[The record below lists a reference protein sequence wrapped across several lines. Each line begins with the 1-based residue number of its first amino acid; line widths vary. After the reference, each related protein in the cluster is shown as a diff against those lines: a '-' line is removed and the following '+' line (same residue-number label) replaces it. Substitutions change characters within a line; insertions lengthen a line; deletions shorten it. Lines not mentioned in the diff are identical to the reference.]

1 MLSESVPGARSVAF
15 GLWVGVGSRD
25 ERASLHGAS
34 HFLEHL
40 LFKGTRRRSALE
52 IAVAMDA
59 VGGEMNAF
67 TAKEYTCYHAR
78 VLDEDLPLAV
88 DVISDLVT
96 SSVITGADVEV
107 ERGVI
112 LEEIAMHD
120 DDPGDQ
126 VHDVFASALFGDTP
140 LGRPVTG
147 TAESIRGLTRT
158 AIAGFYRRRYTL
170 PHLVVAAAGSVD
182 HDGLVRL
189 VRRAFGP
196 LLDGDA
202 APAGLRPALPPPA
215 AQSTA
220 LAVHR
225 PGEQTSLVIGT
236 TGLSR
241 DDPQRL
247 ALSVLSGA
255 LGGGMSSRLFQT
267 IREERGLAYSVYS
280 YATSH
285 ADTGLFGVYAGC
297 APGKVRQ
304 VIDLVR
310 TELTSVA
317 QHGLRDEEVLRSK
330 GALRRSLVLDL
341 EDTDARMTRLGKA
354 ELVHGEVL
362 TSDQVLERI
371 DAVTP
376 EDVRAVAADVL
387 TRPLSL
393 GVLGRVGRT
402 DLQRA
407 IA

>member
-1 MLSESVPGARSVAF
+1 
-15 GLWVGVGSRD
+15 
-25 ERASLHGAS
+25 
-34 HFLEHL
+34 
-40 LFKGTRRRSALE
+40 
-52 IAVAMDA
+52 
-59 VGGEMNAF
+59 
-67 TAKEYTCYHAR
+67 
-78 VLDEDLPLAV
+78 
-88 DVISDLVT
+88 
-96 SSVITGADVEV
+96 
-107 ERGVI
+107 
-112 LEEIAMHD
+112 MHD
-120 DDPGDQ
+120 DDPGDM

-147 TAESIRGLTRT
+147 TAASIRGLTRS

-182 HDGLVRL
+182 HDFLVRL
-189 VRRAFGP
+189 VHGAFGA

-202 APAGLRPALPPPA
+202 APAGLRPVLPPPPP
-215 AQSTA
+215 QSTVV
-220 LAVHR
+220 AVDR
-225 PGEQTSLVIGT
+225 PGQQTSLVIGT
-236 TGLSR
+236 TGLRR
-241 DDPQRL
+241 DDPQRF

-280 YATSH
+280 YVTSH

-310 TELTSVA
+310 TELASVA
-317 QHGLRDEEVLRSK
+317 QHGIRDEEVLRSK
-330 GALRRSLVLDL
+330 GTMRRSLVLDL
-341 EDTDARMTRLGKA
+341 EDADARMGRLGKA

-362 TSDQVLERI
+362 TTDQVLERI

-376 EDVRAVAADVL
+376 EDVRTVAADVL

-407 IA
+407 LA